1 MSKNSDKFALFQNTV
16 DDYLNCQF
24 GNSTSSINKSIYN
37 RVTNQKCY
45 LPKSQTVPPEAV
57 LSDGNTF

>member
-24 GNSTSSINKSIYN
+24 GNSTSSINN

-45 LPKSQTVPPEAV
+45 LPKSQTEPPEAV